1 MPHPRTARLT
11 ALYGLFFSLAVFGAF
26 AGRCHAQTA
35 PGPNPAG
42 ATPGLASWN
51 FETIRDIVYKRNGDE
66 SLLADIYEPLGKG
79 PFAGVLLV
87 HGGAWISGNKTQLD
101 GIAKFL
107 AAQHYA
113 VVAINYRLAPK
124 YKFPAQIEDCRDA
137 LQWMRDHAA
146 EYKIDAKHLAGW
158 GYSAGGHLVTLLGLT
173 TPGLAA
179 IVAGGAPCDF
189 REMPLDNPYLSSWL
203 GDTRRK
209 KPEAYDAAS
218 PAKFVSADAPPVFF
232 YHGETDHL
240 VPLAQPKALAAELTK
255 AGVHAEMYTVAKAGH
270 VGGLS
275 DREAVLRGKKF
286 LDQYLRN
293 GKAD

>member
-1 MPHPRTARLT
+1 MPLPRIARPVTLCS
-11 ALYGLFFSLAVFGAF
+11 LLLLLAVFGALP
-26 AGRCHAQTA
+26 GRCDAQTG
-35 PGPNPAG
+35 PGSKPAESTLG
-42 ATPGLASWN
+42 PASWN
-51 FETIRDIVYKRNGDE
+51 FQMIRDVIYKQEGDE
-66 SLLADIYEPLGKG
+66 SLLADVYEPLGKG

-107 AAQHYA
+107 ASQHYA

-137 LQWMRDHAA
+137 LKWMRDHAA

-179 IVAGGAPCDF
+179 IVTGGTPCDF
-189 REMPLDNPYLSSWL
+189 REMPPDNPYLSSWL
-203 GDTRRK
+203 GDTRRN

-218 PAKFVSADAPPVFF
+218 PARFVSADDPPIFF
-232 YHGETDHL
+232 YHGETDRL

-270 VGGLS
+270 VGGMS
-275 DREAVLRGKKF
+275 DREAVFRGKKF